1 MICIVQ
7 RCRILDGQHCFIFF
21 HSLHRFLSMRSP
33 NRFWSHILVIQET
46 ICGLGRSLA
55 STRLW
60 NTSFWLCCNI
70 ARYLDKSRRRAVCL
84 QNQLFLVPLV
94 PKYPHLLFL
103 LVLRRPYLPP
113 LSFFY
118 PPSFHFSSFI
128 VN

>member
-70 ARYLDKSRRRAVCL
+70 TRYLDKSLRKPFVPKISFSQLILCPTIRICYFLLFRAVHTCPSL
-84 QNQLFLVPLV
+84 I
-94 PKYPHLLFL
+94 FL
-103 LVLRRPYLPP
+103 L
-113 LSFFY
+113 S
-118 PPSFHFSSFI
+118 
-128 VN
+128 